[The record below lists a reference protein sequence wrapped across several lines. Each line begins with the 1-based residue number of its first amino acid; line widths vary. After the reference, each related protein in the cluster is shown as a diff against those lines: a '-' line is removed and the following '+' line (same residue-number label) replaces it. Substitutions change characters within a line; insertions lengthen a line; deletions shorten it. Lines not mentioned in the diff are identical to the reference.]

1 MFANFYLHL
10 LHTKNKKSLIK
21 EGFHQT
27 LRRLNQLIRIREL
40 MLKLKNALAESLVF
54 FLVKKKTDLVG
65 GNVIGSNV
73 LNITLVVPIIGF
85 FSNVQLDQVLL
96 SRDYTVMI
104 SATIIFMLVVL
115 FYSNKVFSIK
125 LIRFIGVL
133 FVSCYILYL
142 LILSNLI

>member
-1 MFANFYLHL
+1 M
-10 LHTKNKKSLIK
+10 T
-21 EGFHQT
+21 
-27 LRRLNQLIRIREL
+27 
-40 MLKLKNALAESLVF
+40 VF
-54 FLVKKKTDLVG
+54 FFKTTISAVLKKKTDMVV

-96 SRDYTVMI
+96 SRDYTIMM
-104 SATIIFMLVVL
+104 SATIIFILVVL

-133 FVSCYILYL
+133 FASCYILYL
-142 LILSNLI
+142 LSLSNLI